1 MDERTAWEK
10 FFDSHAPA
18 YMDNVFVKN
27 TLAEVDFI
35 LEELKLKPGGR
46 ILDIGCGTGR
56 HAIELA
62 KRGYSMTGVD
72 ISSGMIAEGKKN
84 AAEAGVEIEWIQS
97 DAVKFTASDR
107 FDAALCLCEG
117 AFCLLDMDDDLIVHD
132 LGILRNVYASLRP
145 GAKLIM
151 TTLNGYRMIR
161 QYTNE
166 DIEKGSFD
174 PVSLCEIVPVEY
186 DAPDGKKEVMIKQ
199 HGYMPSDLSLLFK
212 LAEFDI
218 ENIWGGTAGNW
229 GRRPIDLDEME
240 IMAIAGKPVKR

>member
-10 FFDSHAPA
+10 FFDSHAPV
-18 YMDNVFVKN
+18 YMDNVFVTN

-35 LEELKLKPGGR
+35 LEELKLNPGSR
-46 ILDIGCGTGR
+46 ILDVGCGTGR
-56 HAIELA
+56 HVIELA
-62 KRGYSMTGVD
+62 KRGYHVTGVD
-72 ISSGMIAEGKKN
+72 ISSGMLAEGKK
-84 AAEAGVEIEWIQS
+84 AAEAAGVEIEWIQS
-97 DAVKFTASDR
+97 NATKFTSDKQ

-117 AFCLLDMDDDLIVHD
+117 ALCLLDMDDDLIEHD
-132 LGILRNVYASLRP
+132 LGILRNIYVSLKP

-186 DAPDGKKEVMIKQ
+186 DTPVAKKEVMIKQ
-199 HGYMPSDLSLLFK
+199 HGYLPSDLSLIFK
-212 LAEFDI
+212 LAGFDI

-229 GRRPIDLDEME
+229 GRRSIDLDEME
-240 IMAIAGKPVKR
+240 IMAIVGKPAKR